1 MVNFYY
7 YPDEITCRAK
17 KNFEGIVQRLI
28 QEHDDRQSYDFE
40 WLEYYKREDLFAEI
54 DPNVAGGKVLPK
66 NRESKFR
73 EELERRKNEYTVH
86 EPYKI
91 YTATWNV
98 NLNQP
103 VDDLCLREW
112 LANTEDPPDIYAIG
126 FQEINMSADTI
137 IFSET
142 KPDLIWV

>member
-1 MVNFYY
+1 MVNYY
-7 YPDEITCRAK
+7 FYPDEITSRAK
-17 KNFEGIVQRLI
+17 SNFEATLQKLI
-28 QEHDDRQSYDFE
+28 QEHDEQKSYNFE
-40 WLEYYKREDLFAEI
+40 WLEYYRREDLLVDI
-54 DPNVAGGKVLPK
+54 DPNVAGGRVLPK

-103 VDDLCLREW
+103 TDDLCLKEW

-142 KPDLIWV
+142 KPDLGWV